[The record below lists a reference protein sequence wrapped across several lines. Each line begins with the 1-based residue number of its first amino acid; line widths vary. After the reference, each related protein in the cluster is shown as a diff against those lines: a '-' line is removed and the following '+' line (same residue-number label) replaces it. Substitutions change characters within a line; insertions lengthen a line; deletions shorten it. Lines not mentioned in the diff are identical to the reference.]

1 MVIHFPLGFQLSQ
14 HDQGKTLNNSWKSL
28 SWKFPLTST
37 LSWDK
42 SSPIHP
48 SLKFYF
54 WNLPNSGRHRTN
66 PDEGLLISFARK
78 KRKKRDPGNEVQ
90 NFCACLMTKLWL
102 EESFWFAHLGQSFLT
117 TKQLHLA
124 FIKQFSTMKLFFC
137 LTPTLPLSTMKFNP
151 HLLISA
157 KSKVQ
162 LLWHDIFI
170 PTD

>member
-1 MVIHFPLGFQLSQ
+1 MVIHFLLGFQLSQ
-14 HDQGKTLNNSWKSL
+14 HDQGKTLKNSWKSL

-37 LSWDK
+37 LSRDK

-66 PDEGLLISFARK
+66 PDEGLFISFALK

-102 EESFWFAHLGQSFLT
+102 EESFWFAHLGQSFLRQNSYMLLYKT
-117 TKQLHLA
+117 I
-124 FIKQFSTMKLFFC
+124 FYNEIIFLFNTYFA
-137 LTPTLPLSTMKFNP
+137 SF
-151 HLLISA
+151 HHEI
-157 KSKVQ
+157 
-162 LLWHDIFI
+162 
-170 PTD
+170 